1 MHLLEEAGMVRERYI
16 KNIKETKEFSI
27 NLVSESFVEQMI
39 ACSTDFDP
47 DIDEFDIS
55 KLTPLSSKKIKPPIV
70 KESKL
75 VLNVFLIK

>member
-1 MHLLEEAGMVRERYI
+1 MGFAQKPPTIMFAPARRADGKEKDTL

-55 KLTPLSSKKIKPPIV
+55 KLTPFPQKR
-70 KESKL
+70 
-75 VLNVFLIK
+75 